1 MKNFA
6 LIGAA
11 GYIAPRHMQAIHDT
25 ENNLLAAVDPHDC
38 VGRIDSFFPEAKFFT
53 EIELFEKHLELAN
66 HNSAAGKIDYVSI
79 CTPNYLHDPHIRLAL
94 RSGANAICEK
104 PLVLNP
110 NDLEGIRELEAQ
122 HGRRVYNILQLRLL
136 KKLQQLHS
144 DIRESPAKEKSLV
157 DLTYI
162 TRRGSWYDVSWKG
175 DPKKSGGPSMNIGV
189 HFFDLLLWLFGAAEK
204 IEVHLKEPRKMSGFL
219 ELERSRVRWFLSV
232 DETDLPDD
240 VRLAGKFAYRSMT
253 LDGEEIEF
261 SDGFT
266 DLHTRAYQEILAGN
280 GFGIEEATSAINLT
294 HRINAEPIKTTG
306 NMHPFLTASSTS
318 PRGSFIRAAS

>member
-1 MKNFA
+1 
-6 LIGAA
+6 
-11 GYIAPRHMQAIHDT
+11 
-25 ENNLLAAVDPHDC
+25 
-38 VGRIDSFFPEAKFFT
+38 
-53 EIELFEKHLELAN
+53 
-66 HNSAAGKIDYVSI
+66 
-79 CTPNYLHDPHIRLAL
+79 
-94 RSGANAICEK
+94 
-104 PLVLNP
+104 
-110 NDLEGIRELEAQ
+110 
-122 HGRRVYNILQLRLL
+122 
-136 KKLQQLHS
+136 
-144 DIRESPAKEKSLV
+144 
-157 DLTYI
+157 
-162 TRRGSWYDVSWKG
+162 
-175 DPKKSGGPSMNIGV
+175 MNIGV

-232 DETDLPDD
+232 DETYLPDD